1 MINLLETLPNIPA
14 VSPEW
19 MALSPLLVLL
29 GVGCLGIVLEAVLP
43 REVRYL
49 VQSAVALLGVI
60 AALALTILNWMDRA
74 PAIVAE
80 GLVAIDGPTN
90 VFWSILLV
98 TGLGGVALF
107 AERGLGNGRSAF
119 ASAASTVPGS
129 PLEREADRLR
139 REHTEIF
146 PLLLFALFGMM
157 LFTSANNLLV
167 LFVAVEILSLPLYL
181 LTAMARRR
189 RLLSQEAALKYFL
202 LGSLASAIMLYGVA
216 LLYGY
221 AGSLQLS
228 GLDQALAAGAGSRPL
243 LLTGLLL
250 TSVGVLFKMG
260 AVPFHAWT
268 PDAYM
273 GAPTPVT
280 GFMAVATK
288 TAAVAGLMRVFY
300 VGLGAEQWTWQILFA
315 TVAIMTMVLGV
326 TVALSQNDIKRLLAY
341 SSIAH
346 AGFILVGVVGAVPA
360 AEGVAVSSVGAV
372 AFYMLTYG
380 IATLG
385 AFAIVTMV
393 RRSGGE
399 ANSIDAWKGLGK
411 RNPIVAALMTLFML
425 SFAGIPLTAGFIGKL
440 TVFASAWAGGYG
452 WLVLVAVVMSAIA
465 AVFYF
470 KVIVAMWFQ
479 DADPA
484 SVGIV
489 EVPSLWT
496 WCLLA
501 VTGAATFILGII
513 PGGLLTLFGGVT
525 SQFIR

>member
-1 MINLLETLPNIPA
+1 MINLLEFPAATL
-14 VSPEW
+14 EW
-19 MALSPLLVLL
+19 MELSPLLVLL
-29 GVGCLGIVLEAVLP
+29 IAGSLGILLEALVP
-43 REVRYL
+43 RSARYV
-49 VQSAVALLGVI
+49 VQSGLALLSVG
-60 AALALTILNWMDRA
+60 AALALTVINWSAGNILLAGMD
-74 PAIVAE
+74 
-80 GLVAIDGPTN
+80 LVALDGAAYL
-90 VFWSILLV
+90 FWTVLLIA
-98 TGLGGVALF
+98 GLGGVALF
-107 AERGLGNGRSAF
+107 AERGYGGQSAF
-119 ASAASTVPGS
+119 ASSAATVPGS
-129 PLEREADRLR
+129 PLEREADRQGN
-139 REHTEIF
+139 EHTEIF

-360 AEGVAVSSVGAV
+360 AEGVAVSSVGSV